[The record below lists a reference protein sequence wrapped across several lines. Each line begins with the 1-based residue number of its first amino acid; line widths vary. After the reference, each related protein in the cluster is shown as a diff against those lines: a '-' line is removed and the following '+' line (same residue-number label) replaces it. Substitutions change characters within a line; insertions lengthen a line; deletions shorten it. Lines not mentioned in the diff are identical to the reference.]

1 MSSRIITWGTYRT
14 PRTGSGASRRGGRA
28 HQSGARERR
37 VVGGRAGLSSRA
49 SSLLLLHLNIYH
61 RGGAVSKFAGRAR
74 L

>member
-14 PRTGSGASRRGGRA
+14 PRTGSGTWLTRWSR
-28 HQSGARERR
+28 SSVCARERR

-49 SSLLLLHLNIYH
+49 TSLLLLRLNLYH
-61 RGGAVSKFAGRAR
+61 RGGAVSKFASRAR